1 MDAVRSMLFT
11 PGHRPDLIA
20 KAVRSAADAVIVDLE
35 DAVATN
41 AKEEARANLA
51 SLPESPIPYF
61 VRTNDFETGLMWE
74 DLVAAAHA
82 GVDGVI
88 LPKAERQEVMLE
100 VSGALSALE
109 TATGQPAGSITVIP
123 MIESAVAVENSFEIL
138 DGLPRVQAVMFGSA
152 EQGDLVADLGV
163 EWDPT
168 GTGLN
173 YSRSRV
179 LLAARAAGIAN
190 PIDGVFM
197 NYRDSEA
204 LRTEARMGRRMGYVA
219 KLAIHPRPGER
230 HQRSLHPHSRG
241 GGSPPR
247 HPGPVREGRSGGNGF
262 DRRRRPDD
270 RLRSGAKPPGQ
281 CWPGRVPCDVARAL
295 ASANTTNEPQVR
307 ASRHWMSS
315 LCLAQLRIL
324 RVGGDQAAPGHDR
337 GGGDQ
342 LIRRVRMETMAD
354 LQRPRQAGDLPSY
367 GNLVDTSVEKTPQPY
382 LRGHSQIDVLVPMEA
397 GDLQH

>member
-74 DLVAAAHA
+74 DLVAAVHA

-88 LPKAERQEVMLE
+88 LPKAERREVMLQ
-100 VSGALSALE
+100 VCGALSALE

-138 DGLPRVQAVMFGSA
+138 NGLPRVQAVMFGSA

-204 LRTEARMGRRMGYVA
+204 LRIEARMGRRMGYVA
-219 KLAIHPRPGER
+219 KLAIHPA
-230 HQRSLHPHSRG
+230 Q
-241 GGSPPR
+241 
-247 HPGPVREGRSGGNGF
+247 VRVINEVFTPTPEEVAHHRAILDLFEKAEAEGIASI
-262 DRRRRPDD
+262 
-270 RLRSGAKPPGQ
+270 GAEGQ
-281 CWPGRVPCDVARAL
+281 MIDYAVARTAKSVL
-295 ASANTTNEPQVR
+295 AR
-307 ASRHWMSS
+307 ARI
-315 LCLAQLRIL
+315 AQR
-324 RVGGDQAAPGHDR
+324 
-337 GGGDQ
+337 
-342 LIRRVRMETMAD
+342 T
-354 LQRPRQAGDLPSY
+354 
-367 GNLVDTSVEKTPQPY
+367 
-382 LRGHSQIDVLVPMEA
+382 
-397 GDLQH
+397 